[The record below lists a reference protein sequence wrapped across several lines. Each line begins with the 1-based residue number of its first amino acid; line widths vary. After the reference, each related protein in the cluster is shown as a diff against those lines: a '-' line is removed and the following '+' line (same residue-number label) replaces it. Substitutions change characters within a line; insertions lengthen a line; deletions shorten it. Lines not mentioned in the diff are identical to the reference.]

1 MMNLSISELNKIRSI
16 YAKLLK
22 KAGVYIFLKNH
33 PPPLLENFLDGCA
46 EWKFIGFFFAELN
59 KIIIFSGKI
68 NDFLLSFLF
77 NLCYLLILLNND
89 DCLLSLLLGD
99 TVSTI
104 QHHGIIS

>member
-1 MMNLSISELNKIRSI
+1 MMNLSISEINKIRSI

-22 KAGVYIFLKNH
+22 KAGVYIFLKNY
-33 PPPLLENFLDGCA
+33 PPPSFRKFFRWLRRA
-46 EWKFIGFFFAELN
+46 EIYWFFFAELN
-59 KIIIFSGKI
+59 KIINFSGKI